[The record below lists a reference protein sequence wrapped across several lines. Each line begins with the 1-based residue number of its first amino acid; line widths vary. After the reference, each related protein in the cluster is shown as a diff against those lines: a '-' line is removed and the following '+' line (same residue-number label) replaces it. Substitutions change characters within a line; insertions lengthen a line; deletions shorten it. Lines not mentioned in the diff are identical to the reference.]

1 LQTNF
6 EFETSLLIRKKI
18 MSSIA
23 IKWRNFKT
31 NLTNW
36 YVYGCLKEKSPC
48 EKYNID
54 EETWTQ
60 FVQSREDPSW

>member
-1 LQTNF
+1 
-6 EFETSLLIRKKI
+6 

-23 IKWRNFKT
+23 IKWRNFKI

-36 YVYGCLKEKSPC
+36 YVYGRLKEKSPC

-60 FVQSREDPSW
+60 FVQSREDPSWQVCFINHNFI

>member
-1 LQTNF
+1 MQ
-6 EFETSLLIRKKI
+6 
-18 MSSIA
+18 SIA

-31 NLTNW
+31 NLTNF
-36 YVYGCLKEKSPC
+36 YIFGNLKEKFPC

-60 FVQSREDPSW
+60 FVQSRKDPAWQVCFIHHNFIT

>member
-1 LQTNF
+1 
-6 EFETSLLIRKKI
+6 

-36 YVYGCLKEKSPC
+36 YIYGSLKGKSPC
-48 EKYNID
+48 EKYSID

-60 FVQSREDPSW
+60 FSW